1 MAEIDF
7 HILTQGDQNKFQ
19 LIASWYLEY
28 WKIPTDK
35 SIKKLEKVAAS
46 ESEFHV
52 LMTLDNVPIATGGL
66 HHHTGLQDKVPR
78 FKIYK
83 DWLALV
89 YTIPGERGKGYG
101 GLLCSYI
108 TNRARERGMEKIYLY
123 TDTAENLYQR
133 LGWSVLEKVA
143 MGERNVTVMNLEHR
157 G

>member
-1 MAEIDF
+1 MAEINF
-7 HILTQGDQNKFQ
+7 HILTQEDQDKFQ
-19 LIASWYLEY
+19 LIAYWYLDY

-35 SIKKLEKVAAS
+35 SIKKLEKVTAS

-78 FKIYK
+78 FKMYK

-89 YTIPGERGKGYG
+89 YTIPVERGKGYG
-101 GLLCSYI
+101 ALLCNYI
-108 TNRARERGMEKIYLY
+108 THLAKERAIEKIYLF

-143 MGERNVTVMNLEHR
+143 MGERNVTVMNVVIDI
-157 G
+157 